1 MSFCDGVSW
10 MAVCAELMLVVVGG
24 STLQGWWGVKR
35 QCLVLGWGAQKWKEL
50 TGDTRGGRAKW
61 LSG

>member
-1 MSFCDGVSW
+1 

-24 STLQGWWGVKR
+24 SALQGWWGVKR